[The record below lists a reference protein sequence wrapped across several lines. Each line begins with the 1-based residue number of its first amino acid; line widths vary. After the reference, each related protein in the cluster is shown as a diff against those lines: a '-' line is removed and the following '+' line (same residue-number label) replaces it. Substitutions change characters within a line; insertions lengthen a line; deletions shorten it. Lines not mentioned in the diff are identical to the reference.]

1 MAEIKTKLMELEPG
15 QWTLYVRSEGIEH
28 VTGYAWAPIRTVAA
42 ESKSEARTKFISQL
56 VASITQAEAY
66 DFNENYG

>member
-15 QWTLYVRSEGIEH
+15 QWTLYVYSKGIKH
-28 VTGYAWAPIRTVAA
+28 VTGYAWAPLRTVEAM
-42 ESKSEARTKFISQL
+42 SKSEARVNFISQL
-56 VASITQAEAY
+56 AASVTQAEAY